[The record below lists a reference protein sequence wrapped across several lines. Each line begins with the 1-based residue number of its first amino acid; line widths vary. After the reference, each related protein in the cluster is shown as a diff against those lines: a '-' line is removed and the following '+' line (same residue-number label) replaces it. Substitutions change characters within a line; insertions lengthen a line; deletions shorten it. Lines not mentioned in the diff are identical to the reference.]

1 MEWYSRRE
9 IGTAI
14 WNQARRKEVKWLVN
28 DSEIGE
34 FGIRKCRINH
44 SEDTLKW
51 LKILGAK
58 KRPTSVYV
66 GTNLID
72 WNEVQLPPRLRERNA
87 DNWNKTE
94 REAYAE
100 LWKQYLDPAAIG
112 LEKYHKIWKGKDM
125 VWDVDD
131 ENLGKAWNIAYKIY
145 THLCDSGY
153 NPEIVFSGSK
163 GFHVWLYSEEAEKLS
178 GVTLRTVS
186 QGDPLRELGKEYRK
200 VIQKIAILATEEAL
214 YRYDLAPAHRQGI
227 IRCPYSLNSKTGLPV
242 WPLSEAEIE
251 KLKENDFTSPYE
263 IADILFKWETE
274 RWDGKKIPTS
284 PMSEIWSRHKH
295 LFE

>member
-14 WNQARRKEVKWLVN
+14 WNQARRKEVKWLVI

-51 LKILGAK
+51 LDILGAD
-58 KRPTSVYV
+58 KRPTSVYI
-66 GTNLID
+66 GTNIID
-72 WNEVQLPPRLRERNA
+72 WNEVELPPRLRENNTT
-87 DNWNKTE
+87 NWNKAE
-94 REAYAE
+94 REEYAE
-100 LWKQYLDPAAIG
+100 VWKQYLDPAEIG

-125 VWDVDD
+125 VWDIDD
-131 ENLGKAWNIAYKIY
+131 EDLGKAWNIAYKIY
-145 THLCDSGY
+145 LNLETSGY
-153 NPEIVFSGSK
+153 SPEIVFSGSK
-163 GFHVWLYSEEAEKLS
+163 GFHVWLRSEDAEKLC
-178 GVTLRTVS
+178 GYNLRTVA
-186 QGDPLRELGKEYRK
+186 QGDALRELGK
-200 VIQKIAILATEEAL
+200 VIQKIAILATNEPL

-227 IRCPYSLNSKTGLPV
+227 IRCPYSLNGKTGLPV
-242 WPLSEAEIE
+242 WPLSEAEID
-251 KLKENDFTSPYE
+251 KLNENDFTSPYE

-274 RWDGKKIPTS
+274 RWDGELIPTS